1 MTSHTPGPWSLLAN
15 EVISKSGDVIADV
28 TGGEGNRFIDDED
41 NLECLANAHLITAAP
56 DLLAVCRS
64 VVKSPCTTPEGPGI
78 RYGSIVR
85 IDLPGTAWD
94 ALLAAVAKATKAI
107 SHPPKAPQ

>member
-41 NLECLANAHLITAAP
+41 NAECQANAHLIAAAP
-56 DLLAVCRS
+56 DLLAALEYALEFLTANDDGEED
-64 VVKSPCTTPEGPGI
+64 VVN
-78 RYGSIVR
+78 R
-85 IDLPGTAWD
+85 IAS
-94 ALLAAVAKATKAI
+94 AKAAIAKAKN
-107 SHPPKAPQ
+107 SSVQN